1 MGPVP
6 AFVAPL
12 ARRLSCLVVPAAFAA
27 GCASSGATLAMNN
40 TSEVSSS
47 VVSTRG
53 SNDIDSIRLKPE
65 VCKDVNIAPEHKL
78 LDEKALVAFLEAQ
91 GLQVKTERARNDLV
105 YVDVAGAGSKQTVR
119 LRTAILKTPEA
130 AGAEL
135 HGAVLQHGPGSWGV
149 HRANLAVL
157 APIAESPEHAL
168 AFAIKTKLA
177 CWGVLTLAGRD
188 DTFVVPGGYFEF

>member
-1 MGPVP
+1 MGP
-6 AFVAPL
+6 
-12 ARRLSCLVVPAAFAA
+12 ARALPRLRLGLLGLLGLF
-27 GCASSGATLAMNN
+27 GCASTSHPLAMNS

-47 VVSTRG
+47 VISSRG
-53 SNDIDSIRLKPE
+53 SGGDLDAIRLKPE
-65 VCKDVNIAPEHKL
+65 VCKELNVDPEHKL

-91 GLQVKTERARNDLV
+91 GLKIKTERARNDLV
-105 YVDVAGAGSKQTVR
+105 YLDVAGAGSKEPVR
-119 LRTAILKTPEA
+119 LRVAILKNPEA

-135 HGAVLQHGPGSWGV
+135 HTALLQHGPGSWGV

-157 APIAESPEHAL
+157 APIAESTEHAL

-188 DTFVVPGGYFEF
+188 DTFVIPGGYFEM